1 MYVILYIYY
10 IYFLF
15 YIYVKKKKIQENVSQ
30 GKPKIT
36 GVTFVR
42 NTVPT
47 MVIHLNDIMC
57 FQISSCALSMFSQFI
72 LQGCPCLRTGVPREI
87 KD

>member
-1 MYVILYIYY
+1 MYVILYIYIIFFFILY
-10 IYFLF
+10 IC
-15 YIYVKKKKIQENVSQ
+15 KEKKIQENVSQ

-36 GVTFVR
+36 GVTFVT

-47 MVIHLNDIMC
+47 MVIHLNDIIC

-72 LQGCPCLRTGVPREI
+72 LQGCPCLRTGVPTEI